1 MRIRSLLPFVASFV
15 SAFVVG
21 HVSVAHADAPAATPA
36 QILTHATDSDPWG
49 MGGVEAASRAIV
61 SEKGGRTRELSFDA
75 KSLRY
80 SGALS
85 KSLLRFKAPAD
96 VSGMKFLQIQKP
108 SEDDDRHLYVPELK
122 RSRRIAAG
130 TRSEIFMGTVYTYAD
145 VDRRDLRGAKAVAK
159 ADEAVGKYDCFH
171 IDAIPQNSDAQY
183 SKVEIWS
190 RKDNLIPLKMVM
202 FGKTGAPVK
211 SLVTKEIQRLKE
223 RWHITRSVMT
233 DHASGKTT
241 EILLEKVEPRDDID
255 ASLFSVRNLEKD

>member
-1 MRIRSLLPFVASFV
+1 MRSPLLPFVASVFV
-15 SAFVVG
+15 SALVVG
-21 HVSVAHADAPAATPA
+21 HVSTASADAPAATPA
-36 QILTHATDSDPWG
+36 QILSHATDTDPWG

-61 SEKGGRTRELSFDA
+61 TEKGGRTRELSFDA

-80 SGALS
+80 SGQLS

-96 VSGMKFLQIQKP
+96 VSGMKFLQIQKAA
-108 SEDDDRHLYVPELK
+108 EDDDRHLYVPELK

-130 TRSEIFMGTVYTYAD
+130 TRSEVFMGTVYTYAD

-159 ADEAVGKYDCFH
+159 ADETVGKYECFH
-171 IDAIPQNSDAQY
+171 IDAIPQNGDAQY

-202 FGKTGAPVK
+202 YGKTGSPVK

-233 DHASGKTT
+233 DHATGKTT

-255 ASLFSVRNLEKD
+255 ANLFNVRTLEKD